1 MKLEKMCNSKTNHG
15 SVIWIT
21 GLSGAGK
28 TTLSKDLGNRL
39 KKNGIPCILLD
50 GDIIR
55 SIFSEDKDERDYTY
69 ESRKRMA
76 IKYSRL
82 SLILAS
88 QGYCV
93 ITSVIGM
100 FKEIYSWNKKNLPGY
115 YEIFLDIPIC
125 ELKKRDPKGI
135 YKNFALGKITN
146 VAGLDLKIQKP
157 TCSDLQIKD
166 CKAINTEPI
175 ISHVINRFSTSI

>member
-1 MKLEKMCNSKTNHG
+1 MRFEKIYNSKINNG
-15 SVIWIT
+15 CVIWIT

-28 TTLSKDLGNRL
+28 TTLSKDLGDRL
-39 KKNGIPCILLD
+39 KKIGIPCILLD

-55 SIFSEDKDERDYTY
+55 SIFSEDKDDRDYSY
-69 ESRKRMA
+69 DSRKRMA

-82 SLILAS
+82 SLTLAS
-88 QGYCV
+88 LGYCV

-100 FKEIYSWNKKNLPGY
+100 FKEIYSWNKMYLPGY
-115 YEIFLDIPIC
+115 YEIFLDIPIS

-135 YKNFALGKITN
+135 YRKFSLGKITN

-157 TCSDLQIKD
+157 TNSDLHITD
-166 CKAINTEPI
+166 CEAINTEKI
-175 ISHVINRFSTSI
+175 ISHVIKRFSTSL

>member
-1 MKLEKMCNSKTNHG
+1 MKFEKIYNSNTNNG
-15 SVIWIT
+15 CVIWIT

-39 KKNGIPCILLD
+39 KKMGIPCLLLD

-55 SIFSEDKDERDYTY
+55 SIFSQDEDENDYTY
-69 ESRKRMA
+69 ISRKRMA
-76 IKYSRL
+76 QKYSRL
-82 SLILAS
+82 SLILAA

-100 FKEIYSWNKKNLPGY
+100 FTEIYRWNRKNLPSY

-135 YKNFALGKITN
+135 YRKFALGKINN
-146 VAGLDLKIQKP
+146 VAGLDLKVQKP
-157 TCSDLQIKD
+157 INPDMHIKNY
-166 CKAINTEPI
+166 KEIKIEKITSYIINKL
-175 ISHVINRFSTSI
+175 STSL

>member
-1 MKLEKMCNSKTNHG
+1 MKLNN
-15 SVIWIT
+15 
-21 GLSGAGK
+21 LY
-28 TTLSKDLGNRL
+28 LGNCL
-39 KKNGIPCILLD
+39 KKIGIPCILLD
-50 GDIIR
+50 GDTIR
-55 SIFSEDKDERDYTY
+55 SIFSEDKDNRHYTY

-100 FKEIYSWNKKNLPGY
+100 FKEIYSWNKKYLPGY
-115 YEIFLDIPIC
+115 YEIFLDIPIS

-135 YKNFALGKITN
+135 YRKFSLGKITN

-157 TCSDLQIKD
+157 LNSDLHITD
-166 CKAINTEPI
+166 CNSINTKKI
-175 ISHVINRFSTSI
+175 ISHIINRFSTS

>member
-1 MKLEKMCNSKTNHG
+1 MKFEKIYNSKINNG
-15 SVIWIT
+15 CVIWIT

-28 TTLSKDLGNRL
+28 TTLSKNLGNSL
-39 KKNGIPCILLD
+39 KKIGIPCILLD
-50 GDIIR
+50 GDTIR
-55 SIFSEDKDERDYTY
+55 SIFSEDKDNRDYTN

-76 IKYSRL
+76 MKYSRL
-82 SLILAS
+82 SLLLAS

-100 FKEIYSWNKKNLPGY
+100 FKEIYSWNRKYLPGY

-135 YKNFALGKITN
+135 YRKFSLGKITN

-157 TCSDLQIKD
+157 PNSDLHITD
-166 CKAINTEPI
+166 CKAINTKKI
-175 ISHVINRFSTSI
+175 ISHIINRFSTTL

>member
-1 MKLEKMCNSKTNHG
+1 MKLEKMYNSKTNHG

-69 ESRKRMA
+69 DSRKRMA

-100 FKEIYSWNKKNLPGY
+100 FKEIYNWNKKNLPGY
-115 YEIFLDIPIC
+115 YEIFLDIPLF

-135 YKNFALGKITN
+135 YKKFESGKITN
-146 VAGLDLKIQKP
+146 VAGLDLIIQKP
-157 TCSDLQIKD
+157 KNPDMHIKD
-166 CKAINTEPI
+166 SKEINIESIT
-175 ISHVINRFSTSI
+175 SYVINKLSVN

>member
-1 MKLEKMCNSKTNHG
+1 MKFEKIYNSNINTG
-15 SVIWIT
+15 CVIWIT

-28 TTLSKDLGNRL
+28 TTLSKDLGSRL
-39 KKNGIPCILLD
+39 KKIGIPCLLLD

-55 SIFSEDKDERDYTY
+55 SIFSEDKDNTNYSY
-69 ESRKRMA
+69 ESRKKMA
-76 IKYSRL
+76 IRYSRL
-82 SLILAS
+82 SLMLAS

-135 YKNFALGKITN
+135 YRKFSLGKITN

-157 TCSDLQIKD
+157 TNSDLHITD
-166 CKAINTEPI
+166 YKAINTEII
-175 ISHVINRFSTSI
+175 ISNVINRISISL

>member
-1 MKLEKMCNSKTNHG
+1 MKFEKIYSSKTNNG
-15 SVIWIT
+15 CVIWIT

-28 TTLSKDLGNRL
+28 TTLSKDLGNKL
-39 KKNGIPCILLD
+39 KKIGIPCVLLD

-55 SIFSEDKDERDYTY
+55 SIFSEDKDKIDYTN
-69 ESRKRMA
+69 ESRKSIA

-82 SLILAS
+82 SFILAS

-100 FKEIYSWNKKNLPGY
+100 FKEIYSWNKKYLPGY

-135 YKNFALGKITN
+135 YRKFSLGKINN

-157 TCSDLQIKD
+157 TDPDLHITD
-166 CKAINTEPI
+166 CKAINTETI
-175 ISHVINRFSTSI
+175 ISHVIKRFSTRL